1 VRLAHIHFL
10 WNAVWF
16 FDFWRKP
23 TIPVLVTAHGTDV
36 NNAFENPNYRGRIRR
51 ALDEAD
57 AIVCVSRFIKERL
70 MALGC
75 PEDKLIV
82 NALGVPIPKIEAFR
96 GEGRD
101 RASSIVNLICVAA
114 LREDKG
120 HRYLLEAV
128 RKVRDSHPDV
138 RLDLVGDGPLR
149 DPILRQIRATGL
161 DDCVR
166 LLGWQSEEEVFRLMA
181 ESDIC
186 AQPSVR
192 HVVKGESHRE
202 EGLPLS
208 LVEAA
213 AVGLPIVASRVG
225 GISEI
230 CRHGLNGLLSE
241 ERDSDAMAGNI
252 LAFIRDP
259 DMRRRFGDQ
268 GRGIAR
274 AEFDERTS
282 VDRLE
287 SLYEDRIAAAGHRKR
302 R

>member
-1 VRLAHIHFL
+1 MRLAHIHFL

-51 ALDEAD
+51 ALDAAD
-57 AIVCVSRFIKERL
+57 AIICVSRFIKERL
-70 MALGC
+70 VALGC

-82 NALGVPIPKIEAFR
+82 NPLGVPIPKIEACR

-101 RASSIVNLICVAA
+101 RTSSIVNLICVAA

-128 RKVRDSHPDV
+128 KKVRDSCPGV
-138 RLDLVGDGPLR
+138 RLALVGDGPLR

-166 LLGWQSEEEVFRLMA
+166 LLGWRSEEEVFRLMA

-186 AQPSVR
+186 VQPSVR
-192 HVVKGESHRE
+192 HVVKGECHRE
-202 EGLPLS
+202 EGLGLS

-213 AVGLPIVASRVG
+213 AVGLPLVATRVG
-225 GISEI
+225 GIPEI

-241 ERDSDAMAGNI
+241 EKDADAMAGNI

-259 DMRRRFGDQ
+259 DMRRRFGGQ